1 MQVLGLAKWL
11 HHSRTK
17 LLVSPVS
24 WTTDTN
30 TAHDAAI
37 AISVGYTTQQVGM
50 ETVCQRFLM
59 PNTGTQSQN

>member
-1 MQVLGLAKWL
+1 MEVRGLAKWL

-24 WTTDTN
+24 WTPDTN

-37 AISVGYTTQQVGM
+37 AIPALYVYATQHSRLEWKPYV
-50 ETVCQRFLM
+50 RD
-59 PNTGTQSQN
+59 S

>member
-1 MQVLGLAKWL
+1 MEVRGLAKWL

-24 WTTDTN
+24 WTPDTN

-37 AISVGYTTQQVGM
+37 AILASYV
-50 ETVCQRFLM
+50 
-59 PNTGTQSQN
+59 

>member
-1 MQVLGLAKWL
+1 MEVRGLAKWL

-24 WTTDTN
+24 WTPDTN

-37 AISVGYTTQQVGM
+37 AIQPHTCTQH
-50 ETVCQRFLM
+50 
-59 PNTGTQSQN
+59 NTAGWNGNRMSEILNA